1 MGKENNKILSDDQLQ
16 AILNQIAG
24 IRYGS
29 VTVIIQDGR
38 VVQIE
43 RNEKIR
49 FPLEA
54 E

>member
-1 MGKENNKILSDDQLQ
+1 MGKDNNKAVSDDQLQ
-16 AILNQIAG
+16 VILNQIAG

-38 VVQIE
+38 IVQIE

>member
-1 MGKENNKILSDDQLQ
+1 MGKEKTKALSEEQLQ
-16 AILNQIAG
+16 ALLEQIAG